1 MAGRSKSGDRDDG
14 VTISFGAK
22 FARSDQFKAV
32 FREGMALVEAAAT
45 YLDGDGRKEARKLRP
60 PHSLAYATESMRL
73 TTRLMQLA
81 SWLLIRR
88 AVSEGE
94 LTPEQAVEEQRKIKL
109 PVTGSEQPCPE
120 LGGLPA
126 RLRDL
131 IEQSVKL
138 QERVIRLDQ
147 MLGHKRLPPTG
158 EPTTRSRRSCR
169 ACARRSAES
178 RVAVNRHLRK
188 PSYFRLKRVSAAAA
202 VGQML
207 AAAGP
212 GRMGLRIDVELERV
226 ALGPIG
232 RIGRRTRCRRSSP
245 P

>member
-1 MAGRSKSGDRDDG
+1 MAGRSRSGDRDDG

-22 FARSDQFKAV
+22 FARSDQFKTV

-81 SWLLIRR
+81 SWLLIGR

-94 LTPEQAVEEQRKIKL
+94 LTPEQAVEEQRKIKI
-109 PVTGSEQPCPE
+109 PVAGDK
-120 LGGLPA
+120 PA
-126 RLRDL
+126 RDLAVLPPRLREL

-147 MLGHKRLPPTG
+147 MLDGRELPPDADRPLETQL
-158 EPTTRSRRSCR
+158 SRLRQAFGR
-169 ACARRSAES
+169 EAE
-178 RVAVNRHLRK
+178 
-188 PSYFRLKRVSAAAA
+188 
-202 VGQML
+202 
-207 AAAGP
+207 
-212 GRMGLRIDVELERV
+212 
-226 ALGPIG
+226 
-232 RIGRRTRCRRSSP
+232 
-245 P
+245 

>member
-1 MAGRSKSGDRDDG
+1 MAGKSKNDEREG
-14 VTISFGAK
+14 VTVSFGAK
-22 FARSDQFKAV
+22 FARSDQFKTV
-32 FREGMALVEAAAT
+32 FREGMALVEAAAA

-94 LTPEQAVEEQRKIKL
+94 LTPEQAIEEQRKIKL
-109 PVTGSEQPCPE
+109 PAMGAEPSRDLGVLPE
-120 LGGLPA
+120 

-147 MLGHKRLPPTG
+147 MLDFNQPPVAGEGLHPLSTQLSRLR
-158 EPTTRSRRSCR
+158 E
-169 ACARRSAES
+169 A
-178 RVAVNRHLRK
+178 
-188 PSYFRLKRVSAAAA
+188 F
-202 VGQML
+202 
-207 AAAGP
+207 GP
-212 GRMGLRIDVELERV
+212 D
-226 ALGPIG
+226 AK
-232 RIGRRTRCRRSSP
+232 
-245 P
+245 

>member
-1 MAGRSKSGDRDDG
+1 MAGTSKNDDFDG
-14 VTISFGAK
+14 VTVSFGAK
-22 FARSDQFKAV
+22 FARSDQFKTV

-94 LTPEQAVEEQRKIKL
+94 LTREQAVEEQRKIKL
-109 PVTGSEQPCPE
+109 PMTGTDQPNRDLGALPE
-120 LGGLPA
+120 

-147 MLGHKRLPPTG
+147 MLDFNQPPPAGEADHPLKTQLSRLQ
-158 EPTTRSRRSCR
+158 R
-169 ACARRSAES
+169 AFGREAE
-178 RVAVNRHLRK
+178 
-188 PSYFRLKRVSAAAA
+188 
-202 VGQML
+202 
-207 AAAGP
+207 
-212 GRMGLRIDVELERV
+212 
-226 ALGPIG
+226 
-232 RIGRRTRCRRSSP
+232 
-245 P
+245 

>member
-1 MAGRSKSGDRDDG
+1 MAGRSRSGDREN
-14 VTISFGAK
+14 VTVSFGAR
-22 FARSDQFKAV
+22 FAQSEQFRLV

-109 PVTGSEQPCPE
+109 PGAGSEQPSKDFEVLPE
-120 LGGLPA
+120 
-126 RLRDL
+126 RLREL
-131 IEQSVKL
+131 IQQSLKL

-147 MLGHKRLPPTG
+147 MLGLNQLPLTAQLEHPLQTQL
-158 EPTTRSRRSCR
+158 SLLR
-169 ACARRSAES
+169 AAFGSEAE
-178 RVAVNRHLRK
+178 
-188 PSYFRLKRVSAAAA
+188 
-202 VGQML
+202 
-207 AAAGP
+207 
-212 GRMGLRIDVELERV
+212 
-226 ALGPIG
+226 
-232 RIGRRTRCRRSSP
+232 
-245 P
+245 

>member
-14 VTISFGAK
+14 VTVSFGAK
-22 FARSDQFKAV
+22 FAQSEQFKAV

-94 LTPEQAVEEQRKIKL
+94 LTPEQAIEEQRKIKL
-109 PVTGSEQPCPE
+109 PVAGAEQQPARD
-120 LGGLPA
+120 LGQLPP

-147 MLGHKRLPPTG
+147 MLDFKEIP
-158 EPTTRSRRSCR
+158 
-169 ACARRSAES
+169 
-178 RVAVNRHLRK
+178 
-188 PSYFRLKRVSAAAA
+188 
-202 VGQML
+202 
-207 AAAGP
+207 AAGE
-212 GRMGLRIDVELERV
+212 IDSPLESQMSR
-226 ALGPIG
+226 L
-232 RIGRRTRCRRSSP
+232 
-245 P
+245 

>member
-1 MAGRSKSGDRDDG
+1 
-14 VTISFGAK
+14 
-22 FARSDQFKAV
+22 
-32 FREGMALVEAAAT
+32 MALVEAAAT

-109 PVTGSEQPCPE
+109 PVTGSEQHARDR
-120 LGGLPA
+120 GALPA
-126 RLRDL
+126 RLREL

-147 MLGHKRLPPTG
+147 MLGNAAFRPGGDADHPLETQLSRL
-158 EPTTRSRRSCR
+158 R
-169 ACARRSAES
+169 AAFGKDA
-178 RVAVNRHLRK
+178 
-188 PSYFRLKRVSAAAA
+188 
-202 VGQML
+202 
-207 AAAGP
+207 
-212 GRMGLRIDVELERV
+212 D
-226 ALGPIG
+226 
-232 RIGRRTRCRRSSP
+232 
-245 P
+245 